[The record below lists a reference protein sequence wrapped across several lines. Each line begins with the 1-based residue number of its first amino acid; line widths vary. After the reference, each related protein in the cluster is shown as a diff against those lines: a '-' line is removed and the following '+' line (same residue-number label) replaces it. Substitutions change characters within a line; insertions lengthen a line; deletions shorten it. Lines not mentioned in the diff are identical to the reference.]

1 MASIEINN
9 VDKYY
14 GDNHVVKNISLT
26 IESGKFTSILGPSGC
41 GKTTLLRMIAGFMAP
56 DAGEITV
63 DGKVLSSP
71 SGSLPP
77 EKRGMGM
84 VFQQY
89 AIWPHMDVL
98 QNVAFGLEMA
108 KVSKSEITR
117 RVSEVLETVGLAG
130 FEKRGSAELS
140 GGQQQR
146 LALARALVT
155 EPSIL
160 LLDEPLSNLDARLRE
175 HMRFE
180 LRELQQRT
188 GITFVYVTHDQVEA
202 MSMSDSIAILRE
214 GVVAQH
220 GAPEELYQEP
230 ASEYVVDFLGT
241 TNWFGGVLTELDSK
255 PGYGS
260 VRLSNGTII
269 KGRVAAGAHPGGA
282 VKVAVRPEDFSLT
295 SDPREEN
302 TLRGDISESL
312 FMGSFTHHYVRMPG
326 RDDEV
331 VIQTGRGVRFDKGAA
346 TSWYADPTLIRILPA
361 EADTIAASEKGQ
373 LPEAAK

>member
-1 MASIEINN
+1 MTSIEIKN

-14 GDNHVVKNISLT
+14 GDNHVVKGISLN

-41 GKTTLLRMIAGFMAP
+41 GKTTLLRMIAGFMSP
-56 DAGEITV
+56 DGGEILV
-63 DGKVLSSP
+63 GGKVLSSKGR
-71 SGSLPP
+71 SQPP

-89 AIWPHMDVL
+89 AIWPHMDVF

-108 KVSKSEITR
+108 KASKAEIGS
-117 RVSEVLETVGLAG
+117 RVSEVLETVGLG
-130 FEKRGSAELS
+130 GYEKRGSAELS

-155 EPSIL
+155 KPSIL

-202 MSMSDSIAILRE
+202 MSMSDSIAILRQ

-230 ASEYVVDFLGT
+230 ASDYVVDFLGT
-241 TNWFGGVLTELDSK
+241 TNWFAGVLTDVEADTS
-255 PGYGS
+255 YGK
-260 VRLSNGTII
+260 VRLDNGNTIRGTLAPGVST
-269 KGRVAAGAHPGGA
+269 GRR
-282 VKVAVRPEDFSLT
+282 VKVAVRPEDFSPT
-295 SDPREEN
+295 TDTGEN
-302 TLRGDISESL
+302 VLQGEVSESL
-312 FMGSFTHHYVRMPG
+312 FMGSFIHHYVITPG
-326 RDDEV
+326 REDEV
-331 VIQTGRGVRFDKGAA
+331 VMQTGRGVRFEKGAA
-346 TSWYADPTLIRILPA
+346 TNWRVDPTLTRILSA
-361 EADTIAASEKGQ
+361 ENDATADTPQ
-373 LPEAAK
+373 PRPQEAAQ